1 MDFHSVRSPKLNSP
15 RGVPESNGRA
25 VISALRTLQSKIR
38 EMELSKSE
46 IQTPQRI
53 QSPRSVNSVGTD
65 SECSAVH
72 RAAQL
77 GQLAQLS
84 PRSSQSSKGY
94 ERSAALEAE
103 LSQVLAAVYKPK
115 YLAENSIKTFVKNN
129 LKNQKVKKYLFL
141 KSFNKNV

>member
-1 MDFHSVRSPKLNSP
+1 MSKTLDTKMDFHSVRSPKLNSP

-103 LSQVLAAVYKPK
+103 LSQVLGCPLIRSCFIESSNVSSYKR
-115 YLAENSIKTFVKNN
+115 
-129 LKNQKVKKYLFL
+129 
-141 KSFNKNV
+141 